1 MEEEKENK
9 GEEMNKLLL
18 FIFLLIFGFNAHSIT
33 LKEVYEIAPA
43 QGEYDKYLVLETG
56 VTYAG
61 GLLIGKIFD
70 PNIDELSGQD
80 GLNVRIEGNGA
91 ILDLEGEQ
99 ICISFCDNKLDI
111 DNCVIINGNI
121 RYRGINNALGEVMPN
136 GYVQYCTF
144 YQPQD
149 YAIRLQ
155 GAGGNIILERNIF
168 ADAVDTGDDFT
179 HLSGSPMEWLPTGSN
194 VAISIFYG
202 TYGIPNLLD
211 NWSYHSEEEINLDG
225 TKHFVELCEYG

>member
-1 MEEEKENK
+1 MKK
-9 GEEMNKLLL
+9 IVLSIL
-18 FIFLLIFGFNAHSIT
+18 LLIFGFNAYSII

-56 VTYAG
+56 VIYTG
-61 GLLIGKIFD
+61 GLLIGKIYD
-70 PNIDELSGQD
+70 PNIADLSGQD

-144 YQPQD
+144 YQPHD

-168 ADAVDTGDDFT
+168 VDAVDTGDDFT
-179 HLSGSPMEWLPTGSN
+179 HLNGSSMEWLPTGSN

-202 TYGIPNLLD
+202 TYGIPTLLD